1 MSACPYARKKSRDSA
16 ISRGRRRYGNCS
28 LSTLSRIPALS
39 DHVIPLRQHRRTN
52 TADQSSLNALLPPP
66 PRAGSIM
73 QFIPAAG
80 GMIQPISMI
89 QSETETRDR
98 RRRDEEINRPFQSR
112 SVIFEAIILAV
123 NRIAR
128 VMGRI
133 INLIVSIITT
143 KGISH

>member
-1 MSACPYARKKSRDSA
+1 
-16 ISRGRRRYGNCS
+16 
-28 LSTLSRIPALS
+28 
-39 DHVIPLRQHRRTN
+39 
-52 TADQSSLNALLPPP
+52 
-66 PRAGSIM
+66 M